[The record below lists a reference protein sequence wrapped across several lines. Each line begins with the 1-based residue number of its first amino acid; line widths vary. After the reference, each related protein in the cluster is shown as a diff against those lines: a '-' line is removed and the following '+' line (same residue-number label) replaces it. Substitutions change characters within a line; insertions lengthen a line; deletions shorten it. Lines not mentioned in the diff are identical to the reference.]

1 MDPLVLEFRDCV
13 SWCRATA
20 CSFLETNINA
30 IMTASP
36 NFGLT
41 TWRRSWPTVNRQNGK
56 LQVKT
61 KQTSSTI
68 KRLRTWCQRSTSSA
82 TRQPHRPSQP
92 LVSVPFPFPLSL
104 SFRPERHGDL
114 VPTTINCAE
123 RKDPAEPSLTCSHT
137 QSFPCIPPPP
147 HLLPPIPSFPTT
159 TTPPH

>member
-1 MDPLVLEFRDCV
+1 
-13 SWCRATA
+13 
-20 CSFLETNINA
+20 
-30 IMTASP
+30 MTASR

-41 TWRRSWPTVNRQNGK
+41 TWRRCWPHVNRPNGK

-123 RKDPAEPSLTCSHT
+123 RKDPAKPSLTCCHT
-137 QSFPCIPPPP
+137 EFFPRIAAPTAALPDISSFPRTTPPP
-147 HLLPPIPSFPTT
+147 H
-159 TTPPH
+159 PHKF